1 MKKVSRK
8 LISVLTILAFILQIF
23 APTWTYAQD
32 AQNQKAQIEK
42 SVAEYQKT
50 YDAIMAIKPLEL
62 GGMANFTINAI
73 DTVKSWGSNIAG
85 FFKGES
91 KEEREKRQ
99 KEEEYNKYK
108 AQIDRANEDIKKL
121 KADAEAT
128 MKLLKSG
135 SLQAAAKTD
144 PTKVYNSLDQNASA
158 MGIYQKALREAGESL
173 VSVGDKIAA
182 AGTAIGLITAILI
195 PIAVIFPA
203 VAPAVPIFKGISI
216 AITVAVGVV
225 KATGN
230 TLITA
235 AEKAIT
241 DDKSFIKAA
250 ALETTLQAAE
260 STVGIVTSKV
270 GLGTVGSAVSDALV
284 GGTAGTI
291 RETNRAGVALT
302 SAEARRIAGREM
314 FNSAV
319 SATVGAAFDAGTGQ
333 IATSIT
339 KAHLADPS
347 LDLALKSGR
356 SQQEYDALVGNVTD
370 AYGNAAGVAL
380 DPVKSGV
387 TDALSIED
395 EEDQPKAN
403 AQPGL
408 SGGGSW

>member
-1 MKKVSRK
+1 
-8 LISVLTILAFILQIF
+8 
-23 APTWTYAQD
+23 
-32 AQNQKAQIEK
+32 
-42 SVAEYQKT
+42 
-50 YDAIMAIKPLEL
+50 
-62 GGMANFTINAI
+62 
-73 DTVKSWGSNIAG
+73 
-85 FFKGES
+85 
-91 KEEREKRQ
+91 
-99 KEEEYNKYK
+99 
-108 AQIDRANEDIKKL
+108 
-121 KADAEAT
+121 
-128 MKLLKSG
+128 
-135 SLQAAAKTD
+135 
-144 PTKVYNSLDQNASA
+144 

-173 VSVGDKIAA
+173 VSVGDKIGA

-241 DDKSFIKAA
+241 DDKSFIQAA

-260 STVGIVTSKV
+260 STVGVVTSKV
-270 GLGTVGSAVSDALV
+270 GLGTVGSAVTDALV
-284 GGTAGTI
+284 GGTTGTI
-291 RETNRAGVALT
+291 RETNRAGVALN

-339 KAHLADPS
+339 KTHLADPS

-387 TDALSIED
+387 TDALSIE
-395 EEDQPKAN
+395 EEENQPKAN